1 MRDRPFIFIPQIGAP
16 LVYFKPRA
24 LLIYLRDQFNLQ
36 TGEIDCCVMA
46 PLESLLREECWE
58 AKDSVREQIR
68 LVKKAFQWQKNGEA
82 KLWPLEAAENAI
94 AATAGAAEQHLLLW

>member
-24 LLIYLRDQFNLQ
+24 MLIYLRDQFHLQ

-58 AKDSVREQIR
+58 AKDSVREQSR
-68 LVKKAFQWQKNGEA
+68 LVKKAFQWQKNSEA
-82 KLWPLEAAENAI
+82 KL
-94 AATAGAAEQHLLLW
+94 